1 MSEEFNEGM
10 NENRG
15 MAEEHKGP
23 EENPSITETPGSVN
37 FTMKEAAEEKTTEQ
51 EQTAPG
57 YGNAEAASGTPVYGN
72 TDTASGAA
80 EAGDSQQP
88 AGGQQRAEEPAPA
101 PTPENPVYARSYK
114 SESGKEEWY
123 EKERKKNYDSY
134 KFTSPIPPENNKKK
148 SPEIQG
154 GIGKKLGTA
163 AACAAVFGLV
173 AGVVFQA
180 TNYVGDKVNPKE
192 NVKSKKYPDNR
203 RHIRKGK

>member
-57 YGNAEAASGTPVYGN
+57 YGNAEAASETPVYGN

-80 EAGDSQQP
+80 EA
-88 AGGQQRAEEPAPA
+88 
-101 PTPENPVYARSYK
+101 TPCALAYTIRCDKPPNETNLFK
-114 SESGKEEWY
+114 TES
-123 EKERKKNYDSY
+123 D
-134 KFTSPIPPENNKKK
+134 
-148 SPEIQG
+148 
-154 GIGKKLGTA
+154 
-163 AACAAVFGLV
+163 
-173 AGVVFQA
+173 
-180 TNYVGDKVNPKE
+180 
-192 NVKSKKYPDNR
+192 
-203 RHIRKGK
+203 